1 MPLIQ
6 IELNGKSRPAATTQ
20 SLEDL
25 IAALDL
31 AGKSLA
37 VSINREV
44 VRRAEWPN
52 RRLQADDKIEIVHAI
67 GGG

>member
-25 IAALDL
+25 IASLDL

-44 VRRAEWPN
+44 VKRAEWPN
-52 RRLQADDKIEIVHAI
+52 RHLQADDKIEIVHAI

>member
-6 IELNGKSRPAATTQ
+6 IELNGQPRPAATTQ
-20 SLEDL
+20 SLQDL
-25 IAALDL
+25 IAALEL
-31 AGKSLA
+31 TGKSLA

-44 VRRAEWPN
+44 VKRAEWPH
-52 RRLQADDKIEIVHAI
+52 RHLQADDRIEIVHAI